1 MKKVARQTNETVEVI
16 KKLLNRIL
24 QNDQGAIQEV
34 I

>member
-1 MKKVARQTNETVEVI
+1 MKKVARKTTEIVDVI

-24 QNDQGAIQEV
+24 QDDQGAIQEV